1 MPMQM
6 KERKIKKI
14 SEKSVRKT
22 EENEEDSL
30 SVPREYYE

>member
-1 MPMQM
+1 MPVQI

-14 SEKSVRKT
+14 SEKSVRRT

-30 SVPREYYE
+30 SGPR